1 MLISAGTMGYW
12 IVKGKIAAIYL
23 SQEKE
28 CHFPNT
34 NKSFTCRP
42 KVKLRI

>member
-1 MLISAGTMGYW
+1 MGVLISAGTMGYW

-28 CHFPNT
+28 CVIFQIQISHLLAVQ
-34 NKSFTCRP
+34 R
-42 KVKLRI
+42 